1 MENDIN
7 QNDPMTTEHEIVAST
22 PADGNPT
29 DRDRDAGQIRTSGQ
43 DDRSQS
49 AGRMP
54 ARRNQ

>member
-22 PADGNPT
+22 PADESLSE
-29 DRDRDAGQIRTSGQ
+29 RDGDGGQIRTSGQ

-54 ARRNQ
+54 ARRGK